1 MYVQYGNAKM
11 VRRGVMSR
19 LMRSADVRAAVEEMS
34 DGIENRNEKR
44 VSEWS
49 KYSSELDWRV
59 ASIEGRERRVYL
71 WLCLSCTYLCSYTVA
86 FCLSLDPRLRCRK
99 KWVPM

>member
-49 KYSSELDWRV
+49 NNLQ
-59 ASIEGRERRVYL
+59 
-71 WLCLSCTYLCSYTVA
+71 
-86 FCLSLDPRLRCRK
+86 
-99 KWVPM
+99 